1 MKWQFNPQVVKFV
14 VSTFSGIS
22 FLAYFAKFTD
32 NKIMTEQRK
41 ITLKNSF
48 EFGASFISLHF
59 SKPT

>member
-32 NKIMTEQRK
+32 NKIMIEQRK
-41 ITLKNSF
+41 ITLKKQF
-48 EFGASFISLHF
+48 
-59 SKPT
+59 